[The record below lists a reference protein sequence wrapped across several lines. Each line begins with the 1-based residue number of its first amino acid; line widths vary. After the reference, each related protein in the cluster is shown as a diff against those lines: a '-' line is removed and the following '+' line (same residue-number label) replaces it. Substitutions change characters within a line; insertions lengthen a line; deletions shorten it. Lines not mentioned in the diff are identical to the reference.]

1 MTDEL
6 LVLAGGVLLI
16 GAIVWYFFFAPR
28 RSGQAAE
35 GASGVQEITIRVE
48 GGYDPGLVTVRAGKP
63 VRLNFDRREDN
74 PCSEEV
80 VLSDF
85 GIRKYLPPHQAT
97 VIELLPRTPGSFDF
111 MCGMGMLHG
120 KLVVTGE
127 ARGSLGKPGEGED
140 R

>member
-16 GAIVWYFFFAPR
+16 GAIAGYFFVGPR
-28 RSGQAAE
+28 RSGRAAE
-35 GASGVQEITIRVE
+35 GASGIPEITITVE
-48 GGYDPGLVTVRAGKP
+48 GGYDPALVTVPAGKP
-63 VRLNFDRREDN
+63 VRLIFDRREDN

-97 VIELLPRTPGSFDF
+97 VIALTPRTPGSYDF

-120 KLVVTGE
+120 KLVVTGDDG
-127 ARGSLGKPGEGED
+127 RSTGKQGED